1 MKIIAPS
8 KMYFSCWVDHDCW
21 TVNEAKTLDLMKQG
35 RQIYKIFDNMIK
47 DIKLVTLTYR
57 IMNVYCKKNC
67 IYYSRFI
74 TICSCT
80 AISTIN
86 YTFIISNSVSWILIP
101 WNWLWDSSKMEL
113 NHTRFVISKVEYHPE
128 INIRHLLKTEC
139 ICSTFL
145 KLCFSRG

>member
-47 DIKLVTLTYR
+47 DMKLVTLTHR
-57 IMNVYCKKNC
+57 IMNVYCQKNC

-86 YTFIISNSVSWILIP
+86 YTFIISTVFHEYWYLES
-101 WNWLWDSSKMEL
+101 